1 MVIEPLML
9 LAAAIA
15 APHGAPAS
23 EARPAPPSMI
33 LDYTYNAFVAVE
45 ESPALKDIV
54 HPAIYVGPGSK
65 RPGIARKGISPIS

>member
-9 LAAAIA
+9 LAAGIA
-15 APHGAPAS
+15 ASQGAPAS

-33 LDYTYNAFVAVE
+33 LDYSYNAFVAVE

-54 HPAIYVGPGSK
+54 YPAIYTKPGGK
-65 RPGIARKGISPIS
+65 RPGNARKGVSPIS